1 MRLVTLFQG
10 AFDKRFL
17 IYVWAPPQEIVL
29 NFTILLYRRSPSVL
43 IEHEKAENRR
53 QPSFT
58 GPDGNP
64 HQVRRKA
71 AGGHRPPNQL
81 PSQVARKRNLRVH
94 GTGRYGQ
101 PRRPRNGAERRER
114 KRGGRHPPGKKAE
127 AARPPRKK
135 PHAGAKQQSYRIHFS
150 DTHFNLIHSRTVCA
164 PFLSS

>member
-1 MRLVTLFQG
+1 M
-10 AFDKRFL
+10 KS
-17 IYVWAPPQEIVL
+17 YV
-29 NFTILLYRRSPSVL
+29 FFCRRSPTVM

-71 AGGHRPPNQL
+71 AGGRKPPNRL
-81 PSQVARKRNLRVH
+81 PNQAARKRNLRVH

-135 PHAGAKQQSYRIHFS
+135 PQAGAKQKPNRSHKLPGARGDTKSAKGSFS
-150 DTHFNLIHSRTVCA
+150 EVMSCSRATV
-164 PFLSS
+164 SGV